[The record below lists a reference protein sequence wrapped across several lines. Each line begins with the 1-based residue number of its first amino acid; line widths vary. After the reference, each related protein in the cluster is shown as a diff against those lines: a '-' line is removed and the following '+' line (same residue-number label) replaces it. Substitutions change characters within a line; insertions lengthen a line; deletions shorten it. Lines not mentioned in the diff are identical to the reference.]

1 MSTMTQVPYAPDS
14 STIPDSGGRR
24 LWIQAIAGVL
34 LFLLIQIIVYGVR
47 SALQPTVGH
56 ALPGPAA
63 AVAVV
68 LAECAVCV
76 VMTVWGYRL
85 LIRWTARR
93 RAFEMSGPDALHEL
107 AVGMGLGTGLM
118 CAVFGILALVG
129 AYRISRVG
137 WSEGILVGAEAG
149 VLGGF
154 TEEMLMRGVALRL
167 IETRLGSLW
176 ALTLTSFIFG
186 LLHLFNP
193 EASLYD
199 CLAIVLEAGLLLG
212 ACYLLTRRLW
222 LSIGVHSAWNF
233 VQGGIFGSDISGT
246 GSGRGLFEAAF
257 SGPDWLTGGDMGV
270 EGSVVTVVVCTVAGV
285 VVLLTARRRGML
297 VPRRSRRTVV
307 AGS

>member
-56 ALPGPAA
+56 VLPGPAA

-154 TEEMLMRGVALRL
+154 TEEMLN
-167 IETRLGSLW
+167 
-176 ALTLTSFIFG
+176 
-186 LLHLFNP
+186 H
-193 EASLYD
+193 
-199 CLAIVLEAGLLLG
+199 
-212 ACYLLTRRLW
+212 
-222 LSIGVHSAWNF
+222 
-233 VQGGIFGSDISGT
+233 
-246 GSGRGLFEAAF
+246 
-257 SGPDWLTGGDMGV
+257 
-270 EGSVVTVVVCTVAGV
+270 
-285 VVLLTARRRGML
+285 RRR
-297 VPRRSRRTVV
+297 VSR
-307 AGS
+307 